1 MNFFCFDEVNRFI
14 HPLSKIAGVTEL
26 PLHDYPLRDLF
37 DRLGVENLIDLFTC
51 VLLEKQILL
60 YSQGESQ
67 IY

>member
-1 MNFFCFDEVNRFI
+1 M
-14 HPLSKIAGVTEL
+14 TEL

-67 IY
+67 IYSVIIFNRKYQSAC